1 MVLLSTPSDLTMK
14 SEFRDAYVLRVELTA
29 SAVS

>member
-1 MVLLSTPSDLTMK
+1 MVLLSTPSHLTMK
-14 SEFRDAYVLRVELTA
+14 SEFRDTYVLRVELMA